1 LIGIN
6 IISVIILL
14 GILIFVHELGHFL
27 VAKWSGVGVLKFSL
41 GFGPRLIGKKFG
53 ETEYVLSALPL
64 GGYVKMLGESGDD
77 EEILSPDDEKRSF
90 HKQTALKKILI
101 VAAGPL
107 FNFLFAIVAFA
118 VVYAVGV
125 PVSTSRIGDVQ
136 KGSAAYEAGMQ
147 SGDVVIAI
155 NDDQI
160 SRWSDLANAIGGGN
174 GDKLSIAVD
183 RNGAIITMYVTPE
196 RVKSKNIF
204 GEEIETYRIGVG
216 ISDETVMERQGPVR
230 ALSSGIE
237 QTWGWT
243 KLTCL
248 GIVKIVQGVV
258 SPKELGGPILIA
270 QMAGSQVRKG
280 FLPFIFLIA
289 VLSVNLGLLNLLPV
303 PVLDGGHLC
312 FFIIEAVTGREVN
325 MKWREIAQQ
334 IGFFLLILLMIFVF
348 YNDILRILNN

>member
-1 LIGIN
+1 MN

-41 GFGPRLIGKKFG
+41 GFGPRLVGKKVG
-53 ETEYVLSALPL
+53 ETEYVLSAIPL
-64 GGYVKMLGESGDD
+64 GGYVKMLGESGD
-77 EEILSPDDEKRSF
+77 EEELSPDEEKRSF
-90 HKQTALKKILI
+90 QKQSVLKKIAI

-107 FNFLFAIVAFA
+107 FNFLFAIIAFA

-136 KGSAAYEAGMQ
+136 EAGAAFEAGMQ
-147 SGDVVIAI
+147 SGDVIVAI
-155 NDDQI
+155 NDMEI
-160 SRWSDLANAIGGGN
+160 SRWSELANVVSGSS
-174 GDKLSIAVD
+174 GDRLRISVD
-183 RNGAIITMYVTPE
+183 RGNKFLNIHVTPE
-196 RVKSKNIF
+196 LVKSKNLF
-204 GEEIETYRIGVG
+204 GEEIDTYRIGVG
-216 ISDETVMERQGPVR
+216 ISDETFMERQGPMG
-230 ALSSGIE
+230 ALYSGVK
-237 QTWGWT
+237 QTWAWT

-280 FLPFIFLIA
+280 FLPFIFLMA
-289 VLSVNLGLLNLLPV
+289 VLSVNLGVLNLLPV

-312 FFIIEAVTGREVN
+312 FFLIEAVTGREVN
-325 MKWREIAQQ
+325 IKWREVAQQ
-334 IGFFLLILLMIFVF
+334 VGFFLLILLMIFVF
-348 YNDILRILNN
+348 YNDIARILSN

>member
-1 LIGIN
+1 MIGIN

-14 GILIFVHELGHFL
+14 GVLIFVHELGHFL

-41 GFGPRLIGKKFG
+41 GFGPRLFGKKIG
-53 ETEYVLSALPL
+53 ETEYVLSAIPL
-64 GGYVKMLGESGDD
+64 GGYVKMLGESED
-77 EEILSPDDEKRSF
+77 EEELSPDDEKRSF
-90 HKQTALKKILI
+90 HKQTVLKKISI

-125 PVSTSRIGDVQ
+125 PVSTSRIGNVQ
-136 KGSAAYEAGMQ
+136 EGSAAFEAGMQ
-147 SGDVVIAI
+147 SGDVIIAI
-155 NDDQI
+155 NDSEI
-160 SRWSDLANAIGGGN
+160 SRWSELADAVSGSN
-174 GDKLSIAVD
+174 GDELRISVD
-183 RNGAIITMYVTPE
+183 RGNKFLDISVTPE

-204 GEEIETYRIGVG
+204 GEEIDTYRIGVG
-216 ISDETVMERQGPVR
+216 ISDETFMERQGPVG
-230 ALSSGIE
+230 ALFSGIE

-248 GIVKIVQGVV
+248 GVVKIVQGVV

-312 FFIIEAVTGREVN
+312 FFLIEAVTGREVN
-325 MKWREIAQQ
+325 MKWREISQQ
-334 IGFFLLILLMIFVF
+334 VGFFLLILLMIFVF
-348 YNDILRILNN
+348 YNDIIRILNN